1 MTAVSLDSATV
12 YVVGVIFLAT
22 LIRSALGFGEALI
35 AVPLLAFR
43 LPVTVAAPLA
53 VLVSV
58 VVAAAIV
65 VQDWRR
71 IEFRAARGL
80 VVSSLF
86 GMPLGLLLLARADDD
101 VVKAVL
107 GGVIVA
113 FSAYSLVRRRGGH
126 LQNDHAGWMAGCG
139 FLSGVLGGA
148 YGMNGPPL
156 AVYGAWRRWSPQH
169 FRATL
174 QGYFLPASV
183 IGLAGYAS
191 IGLWTP
197 DVTSYFLVSLP
208 AVAAAILIGGAI
220 NRRMGGKGFLRVV
233 HAGLV
238 LTGAALLVQA
248 AFGFLD

>member
-1 MTAVSLDSATV
+1 MPAALDPATV
-12 YVVGVIFLAT
+12 YVIAVIFLAT
-22 LIRSALGFGEALI
+22 LIRSTLGFGEALI

-43 LPVTVAAPLA
+43 LPVTIAAPLA

-58 VVAAAIV
+58 VVAGAIV

-80 VVSSLF
+80 VLSSLF
-86 GMPLGLLLLARADDD
+86 GIPLGLWLLARVDDA

-107 GGVIVA
+107 GLVILS
-113 FSAYSLVRRRGGH
+113 FSSYSLLQRRGRY
-126 LQNDHAGWMAGCG
+126 LRDDHAGWMAGCG

-156 AVYGAWRRWSPQH
+156 AVYGAWRRWPPQH

-174 QGYFLPASV
+174 QGYFLPASAL
-183 IGLAGYAS
+183 GLLGYAS
-191 IGLWTP
+191 IGIWTR
-197 DVTSYFLVSLP
+197 DVTAYFLVSLP
-208 AVAAAILIGGAI
+208 AVAAAIVIGGAI
-220 NRRMGGKGFLRVV
+220 NQRMSGEGFLRVV

-238 LTGAALLVQA
+238 LTGAALLAQSA
-248 AFGFLD
+248 LGSFN